1 MKKSVAFTFIGVFL
15 ILLGFVLLKTVSASQ
30 GFFAVLPYICLGF
43 GCGAIGHGIGDLV
56 NICTFKK
63 YPKLK
68 KQAEIEEKDERNI
81 AVSNRAKG
89 KAYDLML
96 YLFGALM
103 IIFVLMDADL
113 SVILLLVA
121 SYLIVTGVFIYYLV
135 KYQKEM

>member
-1 MKKSVAFTFIGVFL
+1 MKKSVAFTCIGVFL
-15 ILLGFVLLKTVSASQ
+15 ILLGFVLLKTVSAPQ

-43 GCGAIGHGIGDLV
+43 GCGAMGHGIGDVV
-56 NICTFKK
+56 NDLTMKK
-63 YPKLK
+63 NPELK
-68 KQAEIEEKDERNI
+68 KKAEIESKDERNI

-113 SVILLLVA
+113 AVILLMVGA
-121 SYLIVTGVFIYYLV
+121 YLIVTGVFIYYLIR
-135 KYQKEM
+135 YHKEM

>member
-1 MKKSVAFTFIGVFL
+1 MKKAVFFTAAGVFL
-15 ILLGFVLLKTVSASQ
+15 ILIGFVLLKTVSVPQ

-43 GCGAIGHGIGDLV
+43 GCGAIGHGIGDFV
-56 NICTFKK
+56 NIGTYKK

-96 YLFGALM
+96 YLYGALM

-113 SVILLLVA
+113 SVILLMVA
-121 SYLIVTGVFIYYLV
+121 SYLIVTGVFIYYLN

>member
-43 GCGAIGHGIGDLV
+43 GCGAFGHGIGDLV
-56 NICTFKK
+56 NICTLKK

>member
-15 ILLGFVLLKTVSASQ
+15 ILLGFVLLKTVSVSQ

-43 GCGAIGHGIGDLV
+43 GCGTFGHGIGDLV

-96 YLFGALM
+96 YLFAALM

-121 SYLIVTGVFIYYLV
+121 SYLIVTGVFIYYLM